1 MQSVQGVLDA
11 ANIVVFD
18 SRPLSYETG
27 QIHCFCGKEDD
38 GSLMVACD
46 TCDVYFHSTCI
57 GKTEAE
63 LQGDYECGYC
73 LGKEDEHG
81 NQVWEGALKPKPGKV
96 RVPKPKP
103 RNLAATQARHAYYAS
118 GGKEIVG
125 PRNWDEVV
133 KKVQDHAVKLRA
145 KELQKYAKAEAQ
157 RKEGGHHLYDTVA
170 GNAVHAA
177 PMTDELI
184 DFLEGNG
191 FLDV

>member
-1 MQSVQGVLDA
+1 VQSVQGVLDA

-96 RVPKPKP
+96 RVPNPS
-103 RNLAATQARHAYYAS
+103 LVT
-118 GGKEIVG
+118 
-125 PRNWDEVV
+125 
-133 KKVQDHAVKLRA
+133 
-145 KELQKYAKAEAQ
+145 LQQ
-157 RKEGGHHLYDTVA
+157 RKHDMHTTQVGERRLWDPVIGMRLSKRCKTMQS
-170 GNAVHAA
+170 N
-177 PMTDELI
+177 
-184 DFLEGNG
+184 
-191 FLDV
+191 